1 MCDEAMA
8 TGFGA
13 LLYVRTS
20 LRIERRVAG
29 GAPPRLKRVKVL
41 TGWRRGARRR
51 PRRQAP
57 IRLPHDTALVPP
69 GCERARGG
77 PPSGWSFS
85 ARATPWGAAAG
96 RGLARAVSVEAGPRK
111 FPHSAVRAAGVRR
124 CTRTLYCCQRGAS
137 RLCRWG
143 QQRRARDCSRPPRCL
158 GGRGPGHQLACA
170 RRLRRSGRLALV
182 LRHPQLPPTL
192 DRDGSPQSQPRVPV
206 KGRWGAAAGA
216 EPPETRRWEAQ
227 RAPRARSGRR
237 GVGPKRGSAP
247 RRCRGRGTVPGPG
260 PMRGLGRRAAATC
273 VCWDLSWNFPC
284 VR

>member
-1 MCDEAMA
+1 M
-8 TGFGA
+8 
-13 LLYVRTS
+13 
-20 LRIERRVAG
+20 
-29 GAPPRLKRVKVL
+29 
-41 TGWRRGARRR
+41 
-51 PRRQAP
+51 
-57 IRLPHDTALVPP
+57 
-69 GCERARGG
+69 
-77 PPSGWSFS
+77 
-85 ARATPWGAAAG
+85 
-96 RGLARAVSVEAGPRK
+96 
-111 FPHSAVRAAGVRR
+111 RR
-124 CTRTLYCCQRGAS
+124 CTRTLYCRQRGAS

-237 GVGPKRGSAP
+237 GGEPKRGSAP

-260 PMRGLGRRAAATC
+260 PTRGLGRRAAPQRASAGTFHGTSPAYGKCTQTCRGSCNCPAQGGCPRNGRRPGSQTGVKRVTRAQSPRSAWSRIWHERRGVFEERWRESRVPATLI
-273 VCWDLSWNFPC
+273 WAPRPLGAGGLGPSRRAYDL
-284 VR
+284 